1 MTYAPEGLLAD
12 RREFQKYTNLS
23 NSALGIV
30 RDEWD
35 TSYHVGKR
43 WLKAGSY
50 SQNESPRD
58 AHPTEASAAIDI
70 GYFKVKGSNGK
81 TYTLYDYNRW
91 LVAECER
98 GSSDTLDIR
107 EVIYSLD
114 GKTVKR
120 WDRLKKRT
128 GGDSSHTSHTHK
140 SHFRDAE
147 HKDHSAVTRRW
158 FRDIV
163 FKEDDMNAAEMTAW
177 AKSEGG
183 ANALGAAVMAWA
195 KSEDGANA
203 LGAAVMAAELGR
215 GDSRR
220 TAGTIIAETR
230 SGVLALVTAVAG
242 IDQVDEAVLAAAL
255 APLLL
260 AGMPDGVLTAAEV
273 EQALRNVLLTGAA
286 PLA

>member
-12 RREFQKYTNLS
+12 RREFQKHTNLS

-43 WLKAGSY
+43 WLEAGSY

-98 GSSDTLDIR
+98 GAPDTRDIR

-120 WDRLKKRT
+120 WDRLKIRS
-128 GGDSSHTSHTHK
+128 GGDKSHTGHTHK

-158 FRDIV
+158 FRDVV
-163 FKEDDMNAAEMTAW
+163 FKEDDMNAAEMT
-177 AKSEGG
+177 
-183 ANALGAAVMAWA
+183 AWA

-242 IDQVDEAVLAAAL
+242 IDQVDETALAAAL
-255 APLLL
+255 VPGLAAAVL
-260 AGMPDGVLTAAEV
+260 AGLPEDGTLTIAEV
-273 EQALRNVLLTGAA
+273 EQAVRNVLLTGAA